1 MKLALYFTFPYP
13 DRETF
18 QKFFDRSLK
27 HRYDYLEL
35 GIPTDH
41 PYYDGPVIRKTHSR
55 AKANYSEDM
64 LRKTVE
70 TATSKGIKVYTLVY
84 YNHFIG
90 KEREFLGNL
99 KSMGFSG
106 AIIPDLLTDY
116 FPERNS
122 LIEKM
127 DYSGLSL
134 IPFFTSSTPDMV
146 IRDIAS
152 RTNDW
157 IYHGLQPST
166 GIRVPVSIDLMV
178 KRIKELCPGRELIFG
193 FGINSLEEI
202 SELGKSGADGIAV
215 GSSLVPF
222 METGDMAG
230 FDSKVN
236 MLEEGLNGI

>member
-13 DRETF
+13 DKETF
-18 QKFFDRSLK
+18 QTFFDQSLK

-41 PYYDGPVIRKTHSR
+41 PYYDGPVIRKTHGK
-55 AKANYSEDM
+55 AKENYSEDM
-64 LRKTVE
+64 LRKIVK
-70 TATSKGIKVYTLVY
+70 TAISKGIKVYTLVY
-84 YNHFIG
+84 YNHFVG
-90 KEREFLGNL
+90 NEEEFLGNL
-99 KSMGFSG
+99 KSIGFSG

-116 FPERNS
+116 FQERNN

-127 DYSGLSL
+127 NKSGLSL

-146 IRDIAS
+146 IKDIAS
-152 RTNDW
+152 KTNDW

-178 KRIKELCPGRELIFG
+178 KRIKELCSGRELIFG

-222 METGDMAG
+222 MENGDTAG
-230 FDSKVN
+230 FDSKIT
-236 MLEEGLNGI
+236 MLEDGLNGI

>member
-18 QKFFDRSLK
+18 QRFFDQSLN

-55 AKANYSEDM
+55 ARANYSEEM
-64 LRKTVE
+64 LRKTLR
-70 TATSKGIKVYTLVY
+70 TAISKGIKVYTLVY

-90 KEREFLGNL
+90 NESEFLGNL

-116 FPERNS
+116 FSERDE
-122 LIEKM
+122 LIRKM
-127 DYSGLSL
+127 NESGLSL
-134 IPFFTSSTPDMV
+134 IPFFTSSTPDTV

-178 KRIKELCPGRELIFG
+178 NRIKELCPGRELIFG
-193 FGINSLEEI
+193 FGINSTEEI
-202 SELGKSGADGIAV
+202 RELRESGADGIAV

-222 METGDMAG
+222 METGDTAG
-230 FDSKVN
+230 FDSKIR
-236 MLEEGLNGI
+236 MLEDGLNGI

>member
-1 MKLALYFTFPYP
+1 M
-13 DRETF
+13 
-18 QKFFDRSLK
+18 
-27 HRYDYLEL
+27 
-35 GIPTDH
+35 
-41 PYYDGPVIRKTHSR
+41 
-55 AKANYSEDM
+55 
-64 LRKTVE
+64 
-70 TATSKGIKVYTLVY
+70 
-84 YNHFIG
+84 
-90 KEREFLGNL
+90 EREFLVNL

-236 MLEEGLNGI
+236 MLEGGLNGI

>member
-1 MKLALYFTFPYP
+1 
-13 DRETF
+13 
-18 QKFFDRSLK
+18 
-27 HRYDYLEL
+27 
-35 GIPTDH
+35 
-41 PYYDGPVIRKTHSR
+41 
-55 AKANYSEDM
+55 
-64 LRKTVE
+64 
-70 TATSKGIKVYTLVY
+70 
-84 YNHFIG
+84 
-90 KEREFLGNL
+90 
-99 KSMGFSG
+99 
-106 AIIPDLLTDY
+106 
-116 FPERNS
+116 
-122 LIEKM
+122 M

-236 MLEEGLNGI
+236 MLEGGLNGI